1 MQTESLFDP
10 SIPFTG
16 QKLALLEQQVLNL
29 NSPQPQLMLP
39 AMKLLEELK
48 TKPEFWL
55 MTDGILTSAQNVE
68 TKVFCLMAIQDG
80 VRSKWTILPDNQRTG
95 VKNFIVDF
103 LYKAVQ
109 AGGGPQQRLVLN
121 KANSILVEIIKKE
134 WNQGWTSAISDLVKS
149 SFQGQEICENN
160 FLILKELSEEVFDFS
175 KNTMTSQEVTALKG
189 RFASDFQSVY
199 EACDFVLKGYLKDKS
214 KVRLS
219 LLKACMD
226 TLLAF
231 LSWMPLVYIFLTDL
245 IEGILVPLMADKR
258 VYLQA
263 LKCLEEIIEMDFSGE
278 NNETQVKIRAKLV
291 VFKGCFLERLMNMHP
306 LTRSFE
312 TERRAKQAPGTPLA
326 HLTQYDMFCRHI
338 GRILAGFMKMNLEWL
353 ENNVNP
359 ENLPQQQVI
368 DLVRTGIRY
377 LILLTEVREESL
389 YRQSCDFWLWYS
401 EYLTKIKDDLYGNP
415 NQLRRQALQLQNPLA
430 TLRQQIHLEP
440 KFLNETA
447 LLLILRVP
455 QPEEILITVDE
466 NGIPKKETQKHAQST
481 QLYQTLKTVFRNYA
495 GLDWGTLREI
505 LKFKLNKQFDGTE
518 WSFNNMNSLCW
529 AVGTLANALSKSDE
543 KTFLIFFLRNLLQM
557 CENKT
562 DIESKAIIASN
573 IMHIVSQFSRF
584 LIMNFEFLK
593 TVLYKLLEFMTN
605 KFAGVQEMACNIFL
619 KICERCKNDLARPQP
634 NIKQPNEPAAPAF
647 VISFIPTVDTHTSH
661 LSTFQRIQFY
671 ESVGHMISAFPDP
684 EGQMQL
690 TIQLMSRMEVVWQN
704 LMGGLDNLQAF
715 MNEQKLLEI
724 SFYLRVN
731 ERLAACI
738 GRPYSAY
745 FNRSFG
751 QIDRLYGAFYQL
763 IQSEVQTHG
772 PAALEYF
779 SVKKFRA
786 IRRDLLSLLKTFVAA
801 YQNDQQTFITNYG
814 QIISFMLGAYRDENP
829 ALREPEVLLF
839 MAEAVKSLKEAMEGV
854 LAQVMSGVLE
864 AVLPMITT
872 DFSSFPEHRANFFV
886 FVQAMVSKCF
896 QVFFNVEQEQFK
908 TVINCVIWAI
918 KHELPALYNIGLDT
932 LICILECLDSRPH
945 FAETFYQF
953 YFANLLADTLYVLTD
968 GLHTNGFESQSKIL
982 HILLSQIPRLSCRL
996 IPNDTSSDNMQAVS
1010 QYILKILSENFS
1022 NLAIPDHQ
1030 KWLGNLFSSVQ
1041 DLKAFRTALRDYLI
1055 SLKIFTIHD

>member
-1 MQTESLFDP
+1 MQTEALFD
-10 SIPFTG
+10 SNIPFAG
-16 QKLALLEQQVLNL
+16 EKLALLEQQVLAL
-29 NSPQPQLMLP
+29 NSPSPQLMLP
-39 AMKLLEELK
+39 AMQVLEELK
-48 TKPEFWL
+48 HKPEFWL
-55 MTDGILTSAQNVE
+55 MTDGILGAAQHVE

-80 VRSKWTILPDNQRTG
+80 VRSKWLILPENQRAG

-103 LYKAVQ
+103 LFKAVQ
-109 AGGGPQQRLVLN
+109 AGGGQKERLVLN

-134 WNQGWTSAISDLVKS
+134 WDAGWSSAISDLVKS

-175 KNTMTSQEVTALKG
+175 KNSMTSAEIGALKG
-189 RFASDFQSVY
+189 RFASEFQSVY
-199 EACDFVLKGYLKDKS
+199 EACDFVLKGYLKDKT

-219 LLKACMD
+219 LLRACME

-245 IEGILVPLMADKR
+245 IEGILMPLLADKR

-263 LKCLEEIIEMDFSGE
+263 LKCLEEIVEMDFSGE
-278 NNETQVKIRAKLV
+278 NPDTRLKIRAKLV
-291 VFKGCFLERLMNMHP
+291 IFKGCFLQQLINMHP
-306 LTRSFE
+306 LTRSFQ
-312 TERRAKQAPGTPLA
+312 TERRAKQAPGASLA
-326 HLTQYDMFCRHI
+326 QLTQYDMFCRLVC
-338 GRILAGFMKMNLEWL
+338 RILSGYLKMNLEWL
-353 ENNVNP
+353 ETNVNP
-359 ENLPQQQVI
+359 ENLPEQQVI

-389 YRQSCDFWLWYS
+389 YRQCCDFWLWYS
-401 EYLTKIKDDLYGNP
+401 EYLVRCKEDLYGGSS
-415 NQLRRQALQLQNPLA
+415 NQRRQALQLQTPLS

-466 NGIPKKETQKHAQST
+466 NGIPKKETQRHAQST
-481 QLYQTLKTVFRNYA
+481 QLYQTLRVVFRNYA
-495 GLDWGTLREI
+495 GLDWSTLKEI

-529 AVGTLANALSKSDE
+529 AVGTLAGALNKSDE
-543 KTFLIFFLRNLLQM
+543 KSFLIFFLRNLLQL
-557 CENKT
+557 CENKS

-584 LIMNFEFLK
+584 LIMNYEFLK
-593 TVLYKLLEFMTN
+593 TVLFKLLEFMKN

-619 KICERCKNDLARPQP
+619 KICERCKQDLSRQQVSMKRPNDPP
-634 NIKQPNEPAAPAF
+634 TPAF
-647 VISFIPTVDTHTSH
+647 VISFIPTVDAHTAT
-661 LSTFQRIQFY
+661 LNTYQRIQFY
-671 ESVGHMISAFPDP
+671 EAVGHMISAFPDP
-684 EGQMQL
+684 QGQMEL
-690 TIQLMSRMEVVWQN
+690 TIKLMARMEVVWQN
-704 LMGGLDNLQAF
+704 LMTGLDNLQAF

-763 IQSEVQTHG
+763 IQAEIQTHG

-786 IRRDLLSLLKTFVAA
+786 IRRDLLSLLKTFVGVYAD
-801 YQNDQQTFITNYG
+801 DQVTFINNYG
-814 QIISFMLGAYRDENP
+814 QIISFMLGAYRDEVP
-829 ALREPEVLLF
+829 ELREPDVLLF

-864 AVLPMITT
+864 AVLPMITK

-918 KHELPALYNIGLDT
+918 KHELPALYGIGLDT
-932 LICILECLDSRPH
+932 LTCILECLDSRPH

-953 YFANLLADTLYVLTD
+953 YFSNLLADTLYVLTD
-968 GLHTNGFESQSKIL
+968 GLHSNGFEAQGKVL
-982 HILLSQIPRLSCRL
+982 HILLCQISRLSCRL
-996 IPNDTSSDNMQAVS
+996 IPEDTSSDNMQAVS
-1010 QYILKILSENFS
+1010 KYILNILSENFP
-1022 NLAIPDHQ
+1022 NLALKDHQ
-1030 KWLGNLFSSVQ
+1030 RLLTGLFGAVQ
-1041 DLKAFRTALRDYLI
+1041 DLKEFKTALRDYLV